1 MHLVILLLA
10 ALAFFIYLTLGV
22 RDDPERRKLLVLY
35 VVIDLWLSAVFLYLL
50 VTAVNAC
57 EAALRPPISS
67 FLKFPCRPSDSPS
80 SLYGFKLNL

>member
-22 RDDPERRKLLVLY
+22 RGDPERRKLFVLY

-50 VTAVNAC
+50 ITA
-57 EAALRPPISS
+57 LMH
-67 FLKFPCRPSDSPS
+67 
-80 SLYGFKLNL
+80 